1 MQQFSFN
8 LDGDRNSIYFQ
19 QYSLSVDIIE
29 TKIFKLKISK
39 AKRKAPT
46 NICKIS
52 FLNKAV
58 ELINVP
64 HIFDHSSVKPYLPT
78 DIKFGDPTVLYWLIK
93 SIKSKTFH
101 FNEFVSN
108 LNFPVFAQGNAIL
121 P

>member
-1 MQQFSFN
+1 M
-8 LDGDRNSIYFQ
+8 
-19 QYSLSVDIIE
+19 
-29 TKIFKLKISK
+29 
-39 AKRKAPT
+39 
-46 NICKIS
+46 
-52 FLNKAV
+52 

-121 P
+121 PWNSAGSGFRDKDHRHIDDYNK

>member
-1 MQQFSFN
+1 M
-8 LDGDRNSIYFQ
+8 
-19 QYSLSVDIIE
+19 DIIE

-39 AKRKAPT
+39 AKRKVPT

-78 DIKFGDPTVLYWLIK
+78 DIKFGDPTVLYWLIWPSGLK
-93 SIKSKTFH
+93 H
-101 FNEFVSN
+101 FIIMN
-108 LNFPVFAQGNAIL
+108 LFLIYIFQCLLKVTPFYHENVRAL
-121 P
+121 VL